1 MRNRNLLPRQSLFV
15 AGIVAGST
23 GKDAAL
29 AAGYSAR
36 TAEKQ
41 ASELLAKP
49 HVRAEVDRL
58 LNERNGR
65 AVLTGAY
72 VLDSLRDLAERL
84 QTPEDWA
91 PGPAI
96 RALELLGKHL
106 RLWDAPAPAVMSDDV
121 RAFLDQLVAAVVEN
135 VSSPQE
141 IERVI
146 AAIEGAA
153 AASEAERKSDLAPG
167 LSR

>member
-1 MRNRNLLPRQSLFV
+1 MRKRNLLPRQSLFV
-15 AGIVAGST
+15 AGIVAGMT

-49 HVRAEVDRL
+49 HVRAEVDHL
-58 LNERNGR
+58 LDERNGR

-84 QTPEDWA
+84 QTPEEWA

-106 RLWDAPAPAVMSDDV
+106 RLWDAPPPVLPEDV
-121 RAFLDQLVAAVVEN
+121 RAFLERLTEVIVEN
-135 VSSPQE
+135 VSDPAVINRIIAVVETGSIPGPPASRQE
-141 IERVI
+141 
-146 AAIEGAA
+146 
-153 AASEAERKSDLAPG
+153 
-167 LSR
+167 